1 MLAVFEEMFEKVMDK
16 YDIAWWVAFED
27 YMHEVDALIVEALGV
42 EALDSAEYDAW
53 YTEMAEDL

>member
-1 MLAVFEEMFEKVMDK
+1 MFEKVMDK
-16 YDIAWWVAFED
+16 YDVAWWVVFED

-42 EALDSAEYDAW
+42 EALDSAEYDDW